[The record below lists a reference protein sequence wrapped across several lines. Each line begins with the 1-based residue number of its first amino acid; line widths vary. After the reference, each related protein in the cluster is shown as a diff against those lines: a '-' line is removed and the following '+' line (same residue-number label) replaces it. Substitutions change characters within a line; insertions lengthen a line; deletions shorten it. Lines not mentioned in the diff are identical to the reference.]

1 MCTIEPGTVQAF
13 PGCEL
18 DVRVLG
24 VIKAIQKENGEES
37 QNDRLIAVAQQSVR
51 YAEVKELDDLD
62 PTLLKQIE
70 EFFVNYQKV
79 RDVEFRVLAR
89 EGIKSALKSIDNA
102 A

>member
-1 MCTIEPGTVQAF
+1 
-13 PGCEL
+13 
-18 DVRVLG
+18 
-24 VIKAIQKENGEES
+24 
-37 QNDRLIAVAQQSVR
+37 
-51 YAEVKELDDLD
+51 VKELDDLD

-89 EGIKSALKSIDNA
+89 EGIKSAVKSIDNA